1 MKNNEKK
8 VDDKNKLEIENE
20 VKENLEK
27 AINEGKIFALIPLA
41 KWYLT
46 FPNKPDYNN
55 SYLWLSVA
63 SALNINNSTKARD
76 SIFKNVKK
84 KDLDEIQNEANEIFN
99 KIIEIKKITQ
109 ME

>member
-1 MKNNEKK
+1 MSILSGQKKAKKLLSNNEKK
-8 VDDKNKLEIENE
+8 VDEKNKLEIENE

-63 SALNINNSTKARD
+63 SAFNINNSSKARNA
-76 SIFKNVKK
+76 IFKKIKN
-84 KDLDEIQNEANEIFN
+84 KDLSELQNEAL
-99 KIIEIKKITQ
+99 
-109 ME
+109 